1 MKLTHQMYY
10 EIIKSK
16 DARFDGTFFTA
27 VKTTGIYC
35 RPVCKVPAP
44 KSSNCEFFE
53 TAGMAEKAGFRP
65 CLRCRPEMAP
75 TYSEFAQSDDLIKQL
90 LLYFEEENYEAG
102 LVKKC
107 ADYFGIS
114 VRHVNRLFQ
123 NALGIG
129 PQQYIMT
136 KRLLNGKRLLQDTNL
151 SITEI
156 SGIVGFGSPNR
167 FYEALK
173 DKYKMTPSDIRG
185 KRKREIGVDE
195 INIKIPYR
203 PPYRWHHMMEYF
215 KLRAI
220 PGVEE
225 VVYDPFDNL
234 VYRRTLR
241 IIEKEHI
248 YEGYIEVKPFPEENY
263 VHVKVSFGLE
273 KVLLTVIRKIKRA
286 FDLDAVP
293 EALPMGIDRGIR
305 LPGCFEGFEVVI
317 RAIIGQQIT
326 VKAATTLSGRLV
338 SVYGTLAE
346 KPWKALSHF
355 FPSPDAFIGKDET
368 ITETLGRLGII
379 SSRGN
384 AITHVVEGLLN
395 REITF
400 EISGGPEALIQKL
413 MQIKGIGIWTA
424 QYVAMR
430 SLSWPDIFLDTDLII
445 KQKLTPHL
453 DPNQKYAIAAQEYAK
468 VFKPWRSYLT
478 LSIWQDHFEAM
489 HIKEAAEDER

>member
-35 RPVCKVPAP
+35 RPICKVPAP
-44 KSSNCEFFE
+44 KAINCDFYE

-75 TYSEFAQSDDLIKQL
+75 AYSEFAQADDLIKQL
-90 LLYFEEENYEAG
+90 LLYFEEQNYEAG

-129 PQQYIMT
+129 PQHYIMT

-156 SGIVGFGSPNR
+156 ASIVGFGSPNR

-185 KRKREIGVDE
+185 KRKREISEDE
-195 INIKIPYR
+195 IVIKIPYR
-203 PPYRWHHMMEYF
+203 PPYRWHQMMAYF

-225 VVYDPFDNL
+225 VVYDLFDNL

-241 IIEKEHI
+241 IAEKEHV
-248 YEGYIEVKPFPEENY
+248 YEGYIEVKPIPEENY
-263 VHVKVSFGLE
+263 VRVKVSLGLE

-293 EALPMGIDRGIR
+293 EALPVGINPGIR

-338 SVYGTLAE
+338 SIYGAVTE
-346 KPWKALSHF
+346 TPWKALTHF
-355 FPSPDAFIGKDET
+355 FPSPDAFICKDET
-368 ITETLGRLGII
+368 ITDTLGRIGII

-384 AITHVVEGLLN
+384 AITSVVEGILN
-395 REITF
+395 QEITF
-400 EISGGPEALIQKL
+400 EISGGPEALIHKL

-430 SLSWPDIFLDTDLII
+430 SLSWPDVFLDTDLII
-445 KQKLTPHL
+445 KQKLMPHL
-453 DPNQKYAIAAQEYAK
+453 DPDQKYAVAAHDFAK
-468 VFKPWRSYLT
+468 AYKPWRSYLT
-478 LSIWQDHFEAM
+478 LSIWQDHFEPMDA
-489 HIKEAAEDER
+489 KEAVEDER